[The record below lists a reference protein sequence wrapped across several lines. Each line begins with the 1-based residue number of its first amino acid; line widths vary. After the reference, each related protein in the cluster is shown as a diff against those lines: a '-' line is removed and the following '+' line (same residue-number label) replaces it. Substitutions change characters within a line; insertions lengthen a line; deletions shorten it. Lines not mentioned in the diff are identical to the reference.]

1 MEWNENKIKLSIKML
16 APRKSLWST
25 PIEVIDKA
33 IEQLNISTNDVVYDI
48 GAGDGRFLLRCTET
62 TCVSMCIGI

>member
-1 MEWNENKIKLSIKML
+1 ML

-33 IEQLNISTNDVVYDI
+33 IEQLNITSNDIVYDI
-48 GAGDGRFLLRCTET
+48 GAGKVFYNNLTNFYYYSLIFLFK
-62 TCVSMCIGI
+62 

>member
-1 MEWNENKIKLSIKML
+1 ML

-33 IEQLNISTNDVVYDI
+33 IEQLSITSTDIVYDI
-48 GAGDGRFLLRCTET
+48 GAGDGRFLIRCVENT
-62 TCVSMCIGI
+62 TVSQCIGINYFNI

>member
-1 MEWNENKIKLSIKML
+1 ML

-33 IEQLNISTNDVVYDI
+33 IEQLSITSTDIVYDI
-48 GAGDGRFLLRCTET
+48 GAGDGRFLIRCVENT
-62 TCVSMCIGI
+62 TVSQCIGINNYFNSIV

>member
-1 MEWNENKIKLSIKML
+1 ML

-33 IEQLNISTNDVVYDI
+33 IEQLSISPTDVVYDI
-48 GAGDGRFLLRCTET
+48 GAGYPSPNSSKI
-62 TCVSMCIGI
+62 V